1 MSFHLSF
8 STSPIRIPP
17 RAINSRINRF
27 RTLVVLK
34 IISSTVSFSIIFQLM
49 VTFGRNSLRSIGISQ
64 GFLKFGSRLF
74 FRKLKKD
81 ERWVNRTR
89 LVRGL
94 HPSVMVF
101 KNCRILSEDISDNS
115 SPPKSLQ
122 SRLITHL
129 YARTVFFF
137 RIGMVIIDPDFWN
150 LRNFHDVP
158 LFGFGFD
165 IHKPTG

>member
-1 MSFHLSF
+1 MSFSLFF
-8 STSPIRIPP
+8 SSRHCTLYSSRVNIPP

-81 ERWVNRTR
+81 ERWANRTR

-94 HPSVMVF
+94 QPSVMVF
-101 KNCRILSEDISDNS
+101 KNCKILSGDISDNS

-122 SRLITHL
+122 SCLIIHL

-137 RIGMVIIDPDFWN
+137 RIGMVIIDP
-150 LRNFHDVP
+150 
-158 LFGFGFD
+158 GF
-165 IHKPTG
+165 